1 MKKIIYVL
9 GIVILVILATI
20 FYMNTSSI
28 NEEREVIID
37 INKLAED
44 IKNQKVFDDTLEIIE
59 KDIAITNYNFNNEI
73 IQDLVSYVSTGA
85 TAEEILVIEAKDK
98 NSIKAIEEKIT
109 ERIKERK
116 EAFASYLPNEVYK
129 LENPVLIIKD
139 KYIILC
145 IWNNSQNMSEYIEK
159 YLKTV

>member
-44 IKNQKVFDDTLEIIE
+44 IKNQKMFDDTLEIIE
-59 KDIAITNYNFNNEI
+59 KDIAITNYNFNNET

-98 NSIKAIEEKIT
+98 NSIKAIEEKII

-145 IWNNSQNMSEYIEK
+145 ICNNSQNMSEYIEK

>member
-44 IKNQKVFDDTLEIIE
+44 IKNQKMFDDTLELM
-59 KDIAITNYNFNNEI
+59 K
-73 IQDLVSYVSTGA
+73 
-85 TAEEILVIEAKDK
+85 
-98 NSIKAIEEKIT
+98 KI
-109 ERIKERK
+109 
-116 EAFASYLPNEVYK
+116 
-129 LENPVLIIKD
+129 
-139 KYIILC
+139 
-145 IWNNSQNMSEYIEK
+145 
-159 YLKTV
+159 

>member
-44 IKNQKVFDDTLEIIE
+44 IKNQKMFDDTLEIIE
-59 KDIAITNYNFNNEI
+59 KDIAITNYNFNNET
-73 IQDLVSYVSTGA
+73 IQDLVNYVSTGA

-145 IWNNSQNMSEYIEK
+145 ICNNSQNMSEYIEK

>member
-44 IKNQKVFDDTLEIIE
+44 IKNQKMFDDTLEIIE

-145 IWNNSQNMSEYIEK
+145 ICNNSQNMSEYIEK

>member
-37 INKLAED
+37 INKLAEN

-98 NSIKAIEEKIT
+98 NSIKAIEEKII

-145 IWNNSQNMSEYIEK
+145 ICNNSQNMSEYIEK

>member
-44 IKNQKVFDDTLEIIE
+44 IKNQKMFDDTLEIIE
-59 KDIAITNYNFNNEI
+59 KDIAITNYNFNNET

-85 TAEEILVIEAKDK
+85 TAEEILFL
-98 NSIKAIEEKIT
+98 S
-109 ERIKERK
+109 
-116 EAFASYLPNEVYK
+116 FASITSISSAVA
-129 LENPVLIIKD
+129 PVL
-139 KYIILC
+139 
-145 IWNNSQNMSEYIEK
+145 
-159 YLKTV
+159 T

>member
-1 MKKIIYVL
+1 
-9 GIVILVILATI
+9 
-20 FYMNTSSI
+20 MNTSSI

-98 NSIKAIEEKIT
+98 NSIKAIEEKII

-145 IWNNSQNMSEYIEK
+145 ICNNSQNMSEYIEK

>member
-44 IKNQKVFDDTLEIIE
+44 IKNQKMFDDTLEIIE
-59 KDIAITNYNFNNEI
+59 KDIAITNYNFNNET

-145 IWNNSQNMSEYIEK
+145 ICNNSQNMSEYIEK

>member
-59 KDIAITNYNFNNEI
+59 KDIAITNYNFNNET

-145 IWNNSQNMSEYIEK
+145 ICNNSQNMSEYIEK

>member
-145 IWNNSQNMSEYIEK
+145 ICNNSQNMSEYIEK

>member
-1 MKKIIYVL
+1 MKK
-9 GIVILVILATI
+9 
-20 FYMNTSSI
+20 N
-28 NEEREVIID
+28 
-37 INKLAED
+37 
-44 IKNQKVFDDTLEIIE
+44 
-59 KDIAITNYNFNNEI
+59 IAITNYNFNNET

-145 IWNNSQNMSEYIEK
+145 ICNNSQNMSEYIEK

>member
-44 IKNQKVFDDTLEIIE
+44 IKNQKMFDDTLEIIE
-59 KDIAITNYNFNNEI
+59 KEYSNY
-73 IQDLVSYVSTGA
+73 
-85 TAEEILVIEAKDK
+85 
-98 NSIKAIEEKIT
+98 
-109 ERIKERK
+109 
-116 EAFASYLPNEVYK
+116 
-129 LENPVLIIKD
+129 
-139 KYIILC
+139 
-145 IWNNSQNMSEYIEK
+145 
-159 YLKTV
+159 

>member
-98 NSIKAIEEKIT
+98 NSIKAIEEKII

-145 IWNNSQNMSEYIEK
+145 ICNNSQNMSEYIEK

>member
-44 IKNQKVFDDTLEIIE
+44 IKN
-59 KDIAITNYNFNNEI
+59 
-73 IQDLVSYVSTGA
+73 
-85 TAEEILVIEAKDK
+85 
-98 NSIKAIEEKIT
+98 
-109 ERIKERK
+109 
-116 EAFASYLPNEVYK
+116 
-129 LENPVLIIKD
+129 
-139 KYIILC
+139 
-145 IWNNSQNMSEYIEK
+145 
-159 YLKTV
+159 

>member
-44 IKNQKVFDDTLEIIE
+44 IKNQKMFDDTLEIIE

-98 NSIKAIEEKIT
+98 NSIKAIEEKII

-145 IWNNSQNMSEYIEK
+145 ICNNSQNMSEYIEK

>member
-1 MKKIIYVL
+1 MKKIIYII
-9 GIVILVILATI
+9 GIAILIIVATI

-28 NEEREVIID
+28 NEEKEVIID

-44 IKNQKVFDDTLEIIE
+44 IKNQNMFDDTLEKIE
-59 KDIAITNYNFNNEI
+59 KYVAITNYSFENET
-73 IQDLVSYVSTGA
+73 IQDIVSYVSTGA

-116 EAFASYLPNEVYK
+116 EAFASYLPNEVCK

-145 IWNNSQNMSEYIEK
+145 ICNNSQNMSEYIEK